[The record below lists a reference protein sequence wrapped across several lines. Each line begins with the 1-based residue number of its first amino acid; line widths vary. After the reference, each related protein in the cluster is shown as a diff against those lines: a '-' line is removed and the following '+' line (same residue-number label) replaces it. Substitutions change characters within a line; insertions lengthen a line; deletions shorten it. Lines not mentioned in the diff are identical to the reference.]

1 MKFARYLEENA
12 VDEWRKAYLN
22 YAGLKKLIKR
32 VKLHYD
38 ARKTGTVP
46 VSESSS
52 HPAARL
58 LRSGT
63 SYLARG
69 QRTVPRYGALGDP
82 EEQDPLPPVTLDGT
96 GLETDVLP
104 AEPVRADS
112 KMVDAG
118 LDATISRQFDEQE
131 RLFFY
136 ALDHEVD
143 RMVEFYDAR
152 ELEAVERLSTL
163 VLSLIHI

>member
-32 VKLHYD
+32 VKQHYD
-38 ARKTGTVP
+38 ARKTGRVP

-58 LRSGT
+58 LRGGP

-69 QRTVPRYGALGDP
+69 QRTVPKYGALGDP
-82 EEQDPLPPVTLDGT
+82 EEQDPLPSVTLDGT
-96 GLETDVLP
+96 GLEAEVLL
-104 AEPVRADS
+104 AEPVRTDS
-112 KMVDAG
+112 KMVDTG
-118 LDATISRQFDEQE
+118 LDATISRHFDEQE

-136 ALDHEVD
+136 ALDHE
-143 RMVEFYDAR
+143 
-152 ELEAVERLSTL
+152 AVSYTHLTL
-163 VLSLIHI
+163 PTKA